1 MAYLGI
7 NEITTVE
14 ILDLLVEIKAVDE
27 DLWKSR
33 IIWCQNLVD
42 NLDLVYS
49 RRSTGKPQKPVI
61 ADNNLSSKGVIA
73 DDNYTSGGV
82 SVSKSTHTKLNNTK
96 LNNTIVDNGDFLGYM
111 KELQAKELLEEHG
124 NREILLA

>member
-61 ADNNLSSKGVIA
+61 ADNNLSSNGVIA
-73 DDNYTSGGV
+73 D
-82 SVSKSTHTKLNNTK
+82 NNPHTK

>member
-1 MAYLGI
+1 MVAYLGI

-61 ADNNLSSKGVIA
+61 VDDNLSSNGVIA
-73 DDNYTSGGV
+73 NINYTPEGV
-82 SVSKSTHTKLNNTK
+82 ITDNNPHTKLN
-96 LNNTIVDNGDFLGYM
+96 
-111 KELQAKELLEEHG
+111 
-124 NREILLA
+124 